1 MKRHIPDNLF
11 GMWLK
16 KTMTEK
22 YLDQKKIVLGV
33 TGSIAVYKAADL
45 ASKLTQAGALVDVVL
60 TPAATEFISP
70 LTFQSVTGRP
80 AYTDKALWGAEAHVL
95 HVGLGHTA
103 DMLVIAPA
111 TANTIAR
118 LAHGLADNLLVLTS
132 LSFGAGSPDHPL
144 LLAPAMDGGMLDHP
158 ATQQNLELLRE
169 RGARV
174 FGPEIG
180 HLASGLEA
188 RGRMTEP
195 AVLLGYIRY
204 MLTRQGALRGRSVVV
219 TAGGTQES
227 IDPVRYLTNRSSGKQ
242 GYALAQAALDAGAE
256 VILIS
261 APTSLEVPQ
270 GAQLVSTASAAEMET
285 AVLQACSTADALI
298 MAAAVA
304 DFKPAKS
311 ASHKIKKA
319 SGLPVIDLEPTPD
332 ILSLVSA
339 KKQRSGNPQVLI
351 GFAAETQDLLS
362 NAAEKLRSKD
372 LDLIVAND
380 VSGPGSGFGVDTN
393 QVTFLYPHAQPKP
406 LPLLTKAE
414 VAEKVIAEVI
424 KLLK

>member
-1 MKRHIPDNLF
+1 MRHIPDELF

-16 KTMTEK
+16 KHMTEK

-33 TGSIAVYKAADL
+33 TGSIAAYKAADL
-45 ASKLTQAGALVDVVL
+45 ASKLTQAGALVDVIL
-60 TPAATEFISP
+60 TPAATEFLSP

-80 AYTDKALWGAEAHVL
+80 AFTDKALWGAEAHVL

-103 DMLVIAPA
+103 DMFVIAPA

-118 LAHGLADNLLVLTS
+118 LVHGLADNLLVLTG
-132 LSFGAGSPDHPL
+132 LSFGPGTASRPL
-144 LLAPAMDGGMLDHP
+144 LIAPAMDGGMLDHP
-158 ATQQNLELLRE
+158 ATQDNLNILRE
-169 RGARV
+169 RGALII
-174 FGPEIG
+174 GPEVG

-195 AVLLGYIRY
+195 TVLMRRIRY
-204 MLTRQGALRGRSVVV
+204 LLTRQGPLRDRHVVV

-227 IDPVRYLTNRSSGKQ
+227 IDPVRLLTNRSSGKQ

-256 VILIS
+256 VTLIS
-261 APTSLEVPQ
+261 TPTALEAPQ
-270 GAQLVSTASAAEMET
+270 GAKLVKAASAAEMED
-285 AVLQACSTADALI
+285 AVLQACSAADVLI

-304 DFKPAKS
+304 DFKPVKS

-319 SGLPVIDLEPTPD
+319 SGLPVLDLEPTAD
-332 ILSLVSA
+332 ILSLVSD
-339 KKQRSGNPQVLI
+339 KKQGSGTPQVLI

-362 NAAEKLRSKD
+362 NAAAKLKSKN

-380 VSGPGSGFGVDTN
+380 VSQSSSGFGADTN
-393 QVTFLYPHAQPKP
+393 QVTLIYPDGQAKP
-406 LPLLTKAE
+406 LPLLTKVE
-414 VAEKVIAEVI
+414 VAEKVMAEVI

>member
-1 MKRHIPDNLF
+1 
-11 GMWLK
+11 
-16 KTMTEK
+16 
-22 YLDQKKIVLGV
+22 
-33 TGSIAVYKAADL
+33 
-45 ASKLTQAGALVDVVL
+45 VDVIL

-80 AYTDKALWGAEAHVL
+80 VYTDKALWGAEAHVL

-103 DMLVIAPA
+103 DMFVVAPA
-111 TANTIAR
+111 TANTIAK
-118 LAHGLADNLLVLTS
+118 LAHGLADNLLVLTG
-132 LSFGAGSPDHPL
+132 LSFGAGTPDRPL
-144 LLAPAMDGGMLDHP
+144 LVAPAMDGGMLDHP
-158 ATQQNLELLRE
+158 ATQQNLDILRQ
-169 RGARV
+169 RGAMV
-174 FGPEIG
+174 IGPEIG

-195 AVLLGYIRY
+195 AVLLGHIRY
-204 MLTRQGALRGRSVVV
+204 SLTRHGPLRGRHVVV

-227 IDPVRYLTNRSSGKQ
+227 IDPVRLLTNRSSGKQ

-256 VILIS
+256 VTLIS
-261 APTSLEVPQ
+261 APTHLEVPL
-270 GAQLVSTASAAEMET
+270 GAKLVKAASAAEMET
-285 AVLQACSTADALI
+285 AVLQACSAADALI

-319 SGLPVIDLEPTPD
+319 SGLPVIDLEPTSD
-332 ILSLVSA
+332 ILSLVSG

-362 NAAEKLRSKD
+362 NAAVKLKAKG

-380 VSGPGSGFGVDTN
+380 VSGPGSGFAGDTN
-393 QVTFLYPHAQPKP
+393 QVTFLYADGQVKP

-414 VAEKVIAEVI
+414 VAEMILAEVI

>member
-1 MKRHIPDNLF
+1 
-11 GMWLK
+11 
-16 KTMTEK
+16 MTEK
-22 YLDQKKIVLGV
+22 FLDQKKIVLGV

-45 ASKLTQAGALVDVVL
+45 ASKLAQAGAIVDVIL

-103 DMLVIAPA
+103 DMFVVAPA
-111 TANTIAR
+111 TANTIAK
-118 LAHGLADNLLVLTS
+118 LAHGLADNLLVLTG
-132 LSFGAGSPDHPL
+132 LSFGAGTPDRPL
-144 LLAPAMDGGMLDHP
+144 LVAPAMDGGMLDHP
-158 ATQQNLELLRE
+158 ATQQNLDILRQ
-169 RGARV
+169 RGAMV
-174 FGPEIG
+174 IGPEIG

-195 AVLLGYIRY
+195 AVLLGHIRY
-204 MLTRQGALRGRSVVV
+204 SLTRHGPLRGRHVVV

-227 IDPVRYLTNRSSGKQ
+227 IDPVRLLTNRSSGKQ

-256 VILIS
+256 VTLIS
-261 APTSLEVPQ
+261 APTHLEVPL
-270 GAQLVSTASAAEMET
+270 GAKLVKAASAAEMET
-285 AVLQACSTADALI
+285 AVLQACSAADALI

-319 SGLPVIDLEPTPD
+319 SGLPVIDLEPTSD
-332 ILSLVSA
+332 ILSLVSG

-362 NAAEKLRSKD
+362 NAAVKLKAKG

-380 VSGPGSGFGVDTN
+380 VSGPGSGFAGDTN
-393 QVTFLYPHAQPKP
+393 QVTFLYADGQVKP
-406 LPLLTKAE
+406 LPLLSKAE
-414 VAEKVIAEVI
+414 VAEMILAEVI